1 MSRQRAGTDGPF
13 QGVRLRAL
21 RTDANWTQDD
31 IGQRLRPTA
40 DRQYVSK
47 VENGHIQPSIET
59 IRQLADMFETSTDY
73 LLGRT
78 GERGRPNLTTHE
90 TLVLDALRR
99 KNFPELF
106 RLLGGEQEQHA
117 DDQPAD
123 RTRRANS

>member
-13 QGVRLRAL
+13 KGARLRAL

-31 IGQRLRPTA
+31 VGQRLRPPA

-47 VENGHIQPSIET
+47 VEKGDIQPSIET
-59 IRQLADMFETSTDY
+59 TRQLADMFETSTDY

-78 GERGRPNLTTHE
+78 GEQGRPELTAHE
-90 TLVLDALRR
+90 ALVLDALRR

-106 RLLGGEQEQHA
+106 RLLGGEQEQA
-117 DDQPAD
+117 TDNQPAK
-123 RTRRANS
+123 RTRRTNS